1 MPSNAHRP
9 HRVVHDARLP
19 ANLPAHEPSESI
31 MSKFLC
37 SALVA
42 AALLSGLTS
51 AIARPI
57 NGLAPNDE
65 ELGASSNQEGDR
77 GFWQKLQRNG
87 T

>member
-1 MPSNAHRP
+1 MRTFF
-9 HRVVHDARLP
+9 R
-19 ANLPAHEPSESI
+19 
-31 MSKFLC
+31 

-57 NGLAPNDE
+57 NGLTPNDE
-65 ELGASSNQEGDR
+65 ELGSSRGQEGDR